1 MNGLMRIGRRGQRI
15 TMKRIAPFFLVI
27 GIFSFV
33 FGPPAT
39 FAKSPGIILFQP
51 ESDAVLS
58 PGKSLFIGKVCGET
72 RGEVT
77 LILGDG
83 KKVKANLHDGVFYKE
98 IDLKKGENRVEIAFP
113 GTKPVAVNFQVRNGG
128 AYRYHIAKM
137 ACGDCHRQ
145 GYSISRPE
153 DSLCYRC
160 HNKKDDKKFV
170 HGPLAGG
177 ACAVCHEPHGSRNAF
192 FLKDD
197 TRVLCI
203 SCHDQSSSRT
213 HVLSAKNKK
222 CEKCHNP
229 HSSEEANFLR

>member
-1 MNGLMRIGRRGQRI
+1 M
-15 TMKRIAPFFLVI
+15 TMKKIASIFLVI
-27 GIFSFV
+27 GMCLFLS
-33 FGPPAT
+33 GAPAT
-39 FAKSPGIILFQP
+39 FAKTPGIILFQP
-51 ESDAVLS
+51 ESEAVLA

-77 LILGDG
+77 LILGNG
-83 KKVKANLHDGVFYKE
+83 KKVKADLRDGVFYKE
-98 IDLKKGENRVEIAFP
+98 VDLENGENRVEIAFP
-113 GTKPVAVNFQVRNGG
+113 GTKPVAVSFLVKNDGD
-128 AYRYHIAKM
+128 YRYHIAKM

-145 GYSISRPE
+145 GFSVSQPDDSI
-153 DSLCYRC
+153 CYRC
-160 HNKKDDKKFV
+160 HDKKDDKKFV

-177 ACAVCHEPHGSRNAF
+177 ACAVCHEPHGSRNAY

-213 HVLSAKNKK
+213 HVFSGKNKK

-229 HSSEEANFLR
+229 HSSEEPNFLR

>member
-1 MNGLMRIGRRGQRI
+1 
-15 TMKRIAPFFLVI
+15 MKRIAPFFLVA
-27 GIFSFV
+27 GMCLYFSWA
-33 FGPPAT
+33 PAG
-39 FAKSPGIILFQP
+39 FAKNPGIILIQP

-77 LILGDG
+77 LTLGNG
-83 KKVKANLHDGVFYKE
+83 KRLKADLRDGVFYKE
-98 IDLKKGENRVEIAFP
+98 VYLDRGKNRVEISFP
-113 GTKPVAVNFQVRNGG
+113 GTKPVGVNFLVRNNGG
-128 AYRYHIAKM
+128 YRYHVADM
-137 ACGDCHRQ
+137 RCGDCHRQ
-145 GYSISRPE
+145 GYSVSRPE

-160 HNKKDDKKFV
+160 HDKKDDKKFV
-170 HGPLAGG
+170 HGPLGGG
-177 ACAVCHEPHGSRNAF
+177 ACAVCHEPHGSRNAY
-192 FLKDD
+192 FLKED

-229 HSSEEANFLR
+229 HSSEEVNFLR